1 MLRGAEL
8 IAPGREG
15 IRGLTIGNAAYLSTW
30 KDDWVELP
38 FDDWEFRLLLGR
50 KQESEEAM
58 EREVRHEELS
68 GEYSER
74 WSVRW

>member
-1 MLRGAEL
+1 M
-8 IAPGREG
+8 
-15 IRGLTIGNAAYLSTW
+15 
-30 KDDWVELP
+30 ELP
-38 FDDWEFRLLLGR
+38 FDDREFRLLLGR